1 MTARKDGK
9 TWTADFYE
17 NGRSGRRI
25 RKKGFAT
32 KSAAQRYE
40 SDFFATYNETGRPLD
55 DRLSDLVNIWH
66 SLHGCSLKD
75 QKARL
80 SRTLA
85 VVERLGNPRVSDF
98 DALRWA
104 RYRQSRLQDVSPHT
118 VNHEQRYLSAVFAEL
133 IRLGAWTGI
142 NPLANIRQI
151 KTDQT
156 ELSFLTLEQ
165 VSQLLNECTRSKNN
179 HAYPV
184 ALICLAT
191 GARWDEAESLTRAA
205 IFGGKAHFHRT
216 KNRQS
221 RSVPIPKEVEAEALK
236 VAMPGNGRL
245 FMSCR
250 AAFRS
255 AYERC
260 GFQTPGQLT
269 HILRHTFASH
279 YMMGG
284 GDILSLQRI
293 LGHSS
298 ITMTMR
304 YAHLSPDHLESA
316 LRLSPLSQ
324 IGHMSIKS
332 ESGRGN

>member
-1 MTARKDGK
+1 MTARKEGK

-25 RKKGFAT
+25 RKYGFLT

-40 SDFFATYNETGRPLD
+40 LDYFATFNQTGRPLD
-55 DRLSDLVNIWH
+55 DRLSDLVNVWYE
-66 SLHGCSLKD
+66 LHGCSLKD
-75 QKARL
+75 EKARL
-80 SRTLA
+80 SRTKA
-85 VVERLGNPRVSDF
+85 IVERLGNPQASEF
-98 DALRWA
+98 DSLAWA
-104 RYRQSRLQDVSPHT
+104 RYRQARLKEASPHT
-118 VNHEQRYLSAVFAEL
+118 VNHEQRYLSAVFSEL
-133 IRLGAWTGI
+133 IRLGAWSGK

-165 VSQLLNECTRSKNN
+165 INQLLEECRRSSNN
-179 HAYPV
+179 HTYPV

-191 GARWDEAESLTRAA
+191 GARWDEAESLGRAA

-221 RSVPIPKEVEAEALK
+221 RSVPIPKEVEEAALK
-236 VAMPGNGRL
+236 VAMPGTGRL
-245 FMSCR
+245 FVSCR
-250 AAFRS
+250 AAFRG

-260 GFQTPGQLT
+260 GFDTPGQLT

-279 YMMGG
+279 YMMAG

-316 LRLSPLSQ
+316 LRLSPLLQS
-324 IGHMSIKS
+324 GHNIKTV
-332 ESGRGN
+332 

>member
-1 MTARKDGK
+1 MTARKEGK

-17 NGRSGRRI
+17 DGRSGRRI
-25 RKKGFAT
+25 RKYGFLT

-40 SDFFATYNETGRPLD
+40 SDYFATFNQTGRPLD
-55 DRLSDLVNIWH
+55 DRLSDLVDLWYE
-66 SLHGCSLKD
+66 LHGCSLKD
-75 QKARL
+75 EKARL
-80 SRTLA
+80 SRTKA
-85 VVERLGNPRVSDF
+85 IVERLGNPQASAF
-98 DALRWA
+98 DSLAWA
-104 RYRQSRLQDVSPHT
+104 RYRQARLKEASPHT
-118 VNHEQRYLSAVFAEL
+118 VNHEQRYLSAVFSEL
-133 IRLGAWTGI
+133 IRLGAWIGK

-156 ELSFLTLEQ
+156 ELSFLSLEQ
-165 VSQLLNECTRSKNN
+165 INQLLDECRNSTNN
-179 HAYPV
+179 HTYPV

-191 GARWDEAESLTRAA
+191 GARWDEAESLSRSA

-221 RSVPIPKEVEAEALK
+221 RSVPIPKEVEEAALK
-236 VAMPGNGRL
+236 VAMPGTGRL

-250 AAFRS
+250 AAFRG

-260 GFQTPGQLT
+260 GFDTPGQLT

-279 YMMGG
+279 YMMAG

-316 LRLSPLSQ
+316 LRLSPLKQSS
-324 IGHMSIKS
+324 HVVSL
-332 ESGRGN
+332 

>member
-1 MTARKDGK
+1 MTVRKDGK
-9 TWTADFYE
+9 AWTADFYE

-25 RKKGFAT
+25 RKYGFPT
-32 KSAAQRYE
+32 KAAAQRYE
-40 SDFFATYNETGRPLD
+40 AEYFSTLKQTGRPLD
-55 DRLSDLVNIWH
+55 DRLSDLVELWYE
-66 SLHGCSLKD
+66 LHGCSLKD
-75 QKARL
+75 HKARL
-80 SRTLA
+80 ARSQA
-85 VVERLGNPRVSDF
+85 VVDRLNDPYASDF
-98 DALRWA
+98 DTLAWA
-104 RYRQSRLQDVSPHT
+104 RYRQSRLKDVSPHT
-118 VNHEQRYLSAVFAEL
+118 VNHEQRYLSAVFSEL
-133 IRLGAWTGI
+133 IRLGAWYGV
-142 NPLANIRQI
+142 NPIAKVRQI
-151 KTDQT
+151 KTDQV
-156 ELSFLTLEQ
+156 ELSFLTLDQIER
-165 VSQLLNECTRSKNN
+165 LLEECRNSTNN
-179 HAYPV
+179 HTYPV

-191 GARWDEAESLTRAA
+191 GARWDEAESLQRSA

-221 RSVPIPKEVEAEALK
+221 RSVPIPADVEEIALK
-236 VAMPGNGRL
+236 LGMPGTGRL

-255 AYERC
+255 AYKRC
-260 GFQTPGQLT
+260 GFETPGQLT

-316 LRLSPLSQ
+316 LRLSPLAQS
-324 IGHMSIKS
+324 GHVPVCYQ
-332 ESGRGN
+332 